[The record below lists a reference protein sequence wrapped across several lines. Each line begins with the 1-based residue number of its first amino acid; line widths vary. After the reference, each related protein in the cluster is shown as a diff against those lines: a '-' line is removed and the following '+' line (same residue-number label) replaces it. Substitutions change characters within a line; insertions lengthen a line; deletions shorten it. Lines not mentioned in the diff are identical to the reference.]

1 MAAEAEAALA
11 WLRRQRDDPRQSTEV
26 RVRSAE
32 AGMLEVRCGK
42 DVRLQLSAPHR
53 DKLHE
58 LYCRTLARRVGKEE
72 PAFLRALFCLLL
84 RYDSVGGAGHQA
96 ALNRGAFEVLLRR
109 FGCDFECF
117 ASPLNCRYER

>member
-1 MAAEAEAALA
+1 MAAEAEAAFA

-42 DVRLQLSAPHR
+42 DVRLQLSVPHR

-58 LYCRTLARRVGKEE
+58 LYCRTVGSLT
-72 PAFLRALFCLLL
+72 PLYRISLHFPVSPCI
-84 RYDSVGGAGHQA
+84 SPISCTSSTA
-96 ALNRGAFEVLLRR
+96 A
-109 FGCDFECF
+109 
-117 ASPLNCRYER
+117 P